1 MENTIKPGRSS
12 KASRYAAQ
20 VLHLLQQEYPD
31 AHCELDWE
39 TPLQLLVATILS
51 AQCTDVRVNIVTKEL
66 FQKYSAPEDY
76 LVVPEE
82 ELQNDIRSTGF
93 FRNKTRSIRGACAR
107 IIEEFHGEVPRTME
121 ELLTL
126 PGVARKTA
134 NVILGTA
141 FNVASGIVV
150 DTHVLRLSY
159 RIGLSKEKD
168 PQKVEKDLIKL
179 FPKDQW
185 ISAGQTIVW
194 HGRRVCYARKP
205 NCGGC
210 TLQEIC
216 PKKGVLKTKK

>member
-1 MENTIKPGRSS
+1 MEKTVKPVRDS
-12 KASRYAAQ
+12 KASRHAAQ
-20 VLHLLQQEYPD
+20 VLHLLKQEYPD

-39 TPLQLLVATILS
+39 APLQLLVATILS
-51 AQCTDVRVNIVTKEL
+51 AQCTDVRVNLVTKTL

-93 FRNKTRSIRGACAR
+93 YRNKTRSIRGACAR
-107 IIEEFHGEVPRTME
+107 IIEEYHGEVPQTME

-141 FNVASGIVV
+141 FNTASGIVV

-168 PQKVEKDLIKL
+168 PKKVEKDLMKL
-179 FPKDQW
+179 FPRDEW
-185 ISAGQTIVW
+185 ITAGHVIVW

-216 PKKGVLKTKK
+216 PKKGVK

>member
-1 MENTIKPGRSS
+1 MKNTSKPARSS
-12 KASRYAAQ
+12 KASRHADQ
-20 VLHLLQQEYPD
+20 VLRLLQQEYPD

-51 AQCTDVRVNIVTKEL
+51 AQCTDVRVNMVTKEL

-76 LVVPEE
+76 LVVPET
-82 ELQNDIRSTGF
+82 ELQEDIRSTGF
-93 FRNKTRSIRGACAR
+93 YRNKTRSIRGACAT
-107 IIEEFHGEVPRTME
+107 IIEQFNGEVPRTME

-141 FNVASGIVV
+141 FNIASGIVV

-159 RIGLSKEKD
+159 RIGLSTEKT
-168 PQKVEKDLIKL
+168 PVKVEKDLMKL
-179 FPKDQW
+179 YPQEEW
-185 ISAGQTIVW
+185 ISAGHVIVW
-194 HGRRVCYARKP
+194 HGRRTCYARKP

-210 TLQEIC
+210 TLQKIC
-216 PKKGVLKTKK
+216 PKKGVA

>member
-1 MENTIKPGRSS
+1 MEKTVKPVRDS
-12 KASRYAAQ
+12 KASRHAAQ
-20 VLHLLQQEYPD
+20 VLHLLKQEYPD

-51 AQCTDVRVNIVTKEL
+51 AQCTDVRVNLVTKTL

-93 FRNKTRSIRGACAR
+93 YRNKTRSIRGACAR
-107 IIEEFHGEVPRTME
+107 IIEEYHGEVPQTME

-141 FNVASGIVV
+141 FNTASGIVV

-168 PQKVEKDLIKL
+168 PKKVEKDLMKL
-179 FPKDQW
+179 FPRDDW
-185 ISAGQTIVW
+185 ITAGHVIVW

-216 PKKGVLKTKK
+216 PKKGVK